1 MVKFHTVSLD
11 EAERLLLTQTACD
24 PHAPNRRS
32 TRARILLVTDQS
44 EEGPGWTDT
53 VIAEAFAVSVPTVAR
68 LRERAAREGIG
79 TALEERRHRTSPGTM
94 DGEKEARLTALAC
107 RKPPEGQERW
117 TLRLLAAEF
126 GKQEGGAEVSAE
138 VSYETVRRT
147 LKKTDCPRT

>member
-11 EAERLLLTQTACD
+11 EAERLLLTQTARD

-126 GKQEGGAEVSAE
+126 GKQEGGAEVS
-138 VSYETVRRT
+138 YETVRRT
-147 LKKTDCPRT
+147 LKKTDCPRI